1 VIVKHTSISDVACAL
16 RSGSCA
22 KETEDGVLDVI
33 WVVQEEVGVD
43 SVEDVPVGVLL
54 GHLTLLEGK
63 RSRASDN
70 GADESKG
77 DD

>member
-1 VIVKHTSISDVACAL
+1 MIAQLTSVSDVASAL

-22 KETEDGVLDVI
+22 KETEDRVLDVI

-43 SVEDVPVGVLL
+43 NVEDVPVRVLL
-54 GHLTLLEGK
+54 RHLTLLEGK
-63 RSRASDN
+63 RSRASDH